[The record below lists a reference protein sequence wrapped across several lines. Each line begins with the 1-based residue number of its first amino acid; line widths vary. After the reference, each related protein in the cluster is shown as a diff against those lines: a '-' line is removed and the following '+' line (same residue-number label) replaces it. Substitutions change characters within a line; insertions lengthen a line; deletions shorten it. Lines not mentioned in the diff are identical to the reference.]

1 MPNLLHASILKPE
14 GSMMAGIATGALVYG
29 IYTMNMGSLATIHAT
44 PSGDTNARASRKK
57 AAIEAVT
64 AVAAISLLAKDVN
77 VFILGGALTV
87 LLDWHARH
95 AVEAHPETGQ
105 LTDNTGYVPAEQ
117 AYPVAQQGPMVDVEE
132 SDAFAY

>member
-1 MPNLLHASILKPE
+1 VADFLHKSILKPE

-29 IYTMNMGSLATIHAT
+29 IYSMNMGNLAEIHTT
-44 PSGDTNARASRKK
+44 PAGDGNARAARRK
-57 AAIEAVT
+57 ASIEAVT

-95 AVEAHPETGQ
+95 AVEAHPDTGQ
-105 LTDNTGYVPAEQ
+105 LYDNTGYVPAEEAIPLAEQ
-117 AYPVAQQGPMVDVEE
+117 APMYEE

>member
-1 MPNLLHASILKPE
+1 
-14 GSMMAGIATGALVYG
+14 MMAGIATGALVYG
-29 IYTMNMGSLATIHAT
+29 IYNMQMGNLATIHAT
-44 PSGDTNARASRKK
+44 PSGDGNARATRKK
-57 AAIEAVT
+57 AAIESVV

-77 VFILGGALTV
+77 VFILGGGITV

-117 AYPVAQQGPMVDVEE
+117 AYPVMEQAPMVMEE

>member
-1 MPNLLHASILKPE
+1 MPDFLHKSILKPE
-14 GSMMAGIATGALVYG
+14 GSLVAGIATGALVYG
-29 IYTMNMGSLATIHAT
+29 IYQMNLGNLATVHAT
-44 PSGDTNARASRKK
+44 DAGDGNTRAARKK

-77 VFILGGALTV
+77 IFILGGGIAV

-105 LTDNTGYVPAEQ
+105 LADNSGYVPAEQ
-117 AYPVAQQGPMVDVEE
+117 AVPMADQAASIAGEQDVY
-132 SDAFAY
+132 AY

>member
-1 MPNLLHASILKPE
+1 MADFLHASILKPE
-14 GSMMAGIATGALVYG
+14 GSLMGGIATGALVYG
-29 IYTMNMGSLATIHAT
+29 IYSMNLGNLAEIHTT
-44 PSGDTNARASRKK
+44 PAGDGNARAARKK
-57 AAIEAVT
+57 AAIEAVS

-77 VFILGGALTV
+77 IFILGGGIAV

-105 LTDNTGYVPAEQ
+105 LTDNTGYVPAEDAIPLAEQ
-117 AYPVAQQGPMVDVEE
+117 APMLDE

>member
-1 MPNLLHASILKPE
+1 MDLFSKSVLKPE

-29 IYTMNMGSLATIHAT
+29 IYSMNLGNLAQIHAT
-44 PSGDTNARASRKK
+44 PSGDGNARASRKK

-77 VFILGGALTV
+77 VFILGGAITV

-95 AVEAHPETGQ
+95 AVESHPDTGQ
-105 LTDNTGYVPAEQ
+105 LADNTGYVPAEQ
-117 AYPVAQQGPMVDVEE
+117 AYPVQEQAQPMDTQDVY
-132 SDAFAY
+132 AY